1 MEARRNYTYKGSC
14 INLKKIF
21 GLAFVAIILAFG
33 VFQPYSLNLEKV
45 FAQDNTSNNINNNT
59 NGKKNDC
66 VPCKNQKTFLL
77 QMKQINLLTNKFW
90 TK

>member
-1 MEARRNYTYKGSC
+1 M
-14 INLKKIF
+14 KKF
-21 GLAFVAIILAFG
+21 LGLVFVVVILAFG

-59 NGKKNDC
+59 KEKRSI
-66 VPCKNQKTFLL
+66 VYLVKNQKIFRK
-77 QMKQINLLTNKFW
+77 MKQINLLTNKFW

>member
-1 MEARRNYTYKGSC
+1 M
-14 INLKKIF
+14 KKFLGLVFVVVIF
-21 GLAFVAIILAFG
+21 AFG

-59 NGKKNDC
+59 KEKRSI
-66 VPCKNQKTFLL
+66 VYLVKNQKIFRK
-77 QMKQINLLTNKFW
+77 MKQINLLTNKFW